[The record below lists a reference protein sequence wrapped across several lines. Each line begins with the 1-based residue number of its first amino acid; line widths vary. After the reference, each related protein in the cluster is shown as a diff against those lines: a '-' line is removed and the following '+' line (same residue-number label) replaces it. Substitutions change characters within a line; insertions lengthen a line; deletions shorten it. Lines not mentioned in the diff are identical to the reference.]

1 MSLAARILLAA
12 SVALLASSEV
22 SAETMPTTNTMD
34 DASDMLADFAR
45 YEMDASTLTLV
56 NASTGAPLSERSAAA
71 LSDADPETPDDFDLG
86 LFVHASDMDPT
97 VAPGSTVNVTVCDFS
112 RPENCAKA
120 VPYPGAPE
128 EYACGESDE
137 TKPDVG
143 FECVALEAIVD
154 EDGDL
159 SLGRDG
165 RATHIV
171 DVPRD
176 VGGEKRRHHDR
187 CRGIRRRSDDH
198 SASVRAEADA
208 GEAGVSEAQARASVQ
223 VRAHRGR
230 ARVQTHQG
238 IETQG
243 RVPWKEDGVRTSRTT
258 SSAGHGEKK
267 KTAIYVVVVHAVW
280 IIVMPSATPSA
291 RGAVDTTDQDSQT
304 TSL

>member
-22 SAETMPTTNTMD
+22 SAETMDTTNTMD

-143 FECVALEAIVD
+143 FECVALERT
-154 EDGDL
+154 
-159 SLGRDG
+159 STKT
-165 RATHIV
+165 ATSPSSRWTRHSHRRCAPRRRRRETPTSRP
-171 DVPRD
+171 VPRNPRTT
-176 VGGEKRRHHDR
+176 KRRPLGVGS
-187 CRGIRRRSDDH
+187 RG
-198 SASVRAEADA
+198 
-208 GEAGVSEAQARASVQ
+208 G
-223 VRAHRGR
+223 
-230 ARVQTHQG
+230 
-238 IETQG
+238 
-243 RVPWKEDGVRTSRTT
+243 
-258 SSAGHGEKK
+258 
-267 KTAIYVVVVHAVW
+267 
-280 IIVMPSATPSA
+280 
-291 RGAVDTTDQDSQT
+291 
-304 TSL
+304 

>member
-1 MSLAARILLAA
+1 MNERVERRGHPATRHTHPHGARDTSRGLFPSAQSLFPLSRAMSLAARILLAA

-22 SAETMPTTNTMD
+22 SAETMDTTNTMD

-143 FECVALEAIVD
+143 FECVALEANVD

-159 SLGRDG
+159 SLVEMDAPLTSSMCPATSEERNADITTGAEESGDEATTTRRRFARRLMQARQASPRRRPG
-165 RATHIV
+165 RASRSVRTAGV
-171 DVPRD
+171 R
-176 VGGEKRRHHDR
+176 GYRRT
-187 CRGIRRRSDDH
+187 RGSRRRGGS
-198 SASVRAEADA
+198 
-208 GEAGVSEAQARASVQ
+208 
-223 VRAHRGR
+223 RGR
-230 ARVQTHQG
+230 KMA
-238 IETQG
+238 
-243 RVPWKEDGVRTSRTT
+243 
-258 SSAGHGEKK
+258 
-267 KTAIYVVVVHAVW
+267 
-280 IIVMPSATPSA
+280 
-291 RGAVDTTDQDSQT
+291 
-304 TSL
+304 